1 MDPEESTVSPD
12 SDVALN
18 STSGTIVESDPDPET
33 MPPKVLRRN
42 MLCCVLMDSG
52 WAMGWGGGIIIALSP
67 LLVFLGASNTIIGVV
82 TGASLAGIL
91 GIFLTPFI
99 TLRFPYKKWYFIIAN
114 IPYLFPLAVIGV
126 LVLLSG
132 NLGISNASLVT
143 LTMVLMLA
151 HWFFGGFLA
160 LPHQEYMVACIPSTH
175 RGRLSGLYQT
185 VGSLLGL
192 AAVPISG
199 IVLAKIVEP
208 FSYGYLFLFGWFF
221 MQVFYV
227 AAIFPKERRTPV
239 EKSPYPWSKAMLKAF
254 WNDKNYVKYSCLAV
268 LRTLFLGTNIWAFLN
283 VYGFK
288 EVDMAPQTSAIMA
301 GIMLVV
307 RITCAT
313 PLGVLA
319 DKVGPKRLLP
329 IWILVSAAAPLP
341 AVLLCSP
348 MAVYASIALA
358 YFSKLGAD
366 TTSIV
371 IGYGLPRPENRAG
384 HFTITMVLG
393 VAMLGLGPILLGIFG
408 DIFSLRI
415 MFTVI
420 SGIGLLIFLL
430 ALYLVRTFPDST
442 RDLS

>member
-1 MDPEESTVSPD
+1 MDSEESTVSPD
-12 SDVALN
+12 SDPLLDPA
-18 STSGTIVESDPDPET
+18 TGTIVEPAPDLEP

-42 MLCCVLMDSG
+42 IICCVLMDSG
-52 WAMGWGGGIIIALSP
+52 WSMGWGGGIMIALSP
-67 LLVFLGASNTIIGVV
+67 MLVFLGASNATIGLV
-82 TGASLAGIL
+82 TGASLASLL

-99 TLRFPYKKWYFIIAN
+99 TRRFPYKKWYFIVAN
-114 IPYLFPLAVIGV
+114 IPYLFPLAVIGA
-126 LVLLSG
+126 LVLLSRS
-132 NLGISNASLVT
+132 LSISNALLIT
-143 LTMVLMLA
+143 LTTVSMLA

-160 LPHQEYMVACIPSTH
+160 LPHQEYIVACIPPTH
-175 RGRLSGLYQT
+175 RGRFSGLFQT
-185 VGSLLGL
+185 VGSVLGL

-199 IVLAKIVEP
+199 VVLAKIVEP

-221 MQVFYV
+221 MQGFYV

-239 EKSPYPWSKAMLKAF
+239 EKSPKPWSKAMMKSF
-254 WNDKNYVKYSCLAV
+254 WDDKNYVRYSCLSV

-288 EVDMAPQTSAIMA
+288 EVGMAPETSAIMA

-313 PLGVLA
+313 PLGLLA

-329 IWILVSAAAPLP
+329 LWILVSAAAPLP

-348 MAVYASIALA
+348 IAVYASIALA